1 MSEEKN
7 SFISNNNNLN
17 HYNKNK
23 SSVNIFNN
31 INYKNRL
38 IQKVN
43 QESQNK
49 NFINGII
56 NGYLRSS
63 SVINKKNG
71 GKVTNHSHKININY
85 PRTKNNSGNNFKNIY
100 GNKKLNRV
108 NSSSK
113 MLSRSSTDLIF
124 NKSNNISLYNKNNFN
139 NYNSNIFHF
148 NYVK

>member
-1 MSEEKN
+1 M
-7 SFISNNNNLN
+7 
-17 HYNKNK
+17 
-23 SSVNIFNN
+23 NIFNN

-71 GKVTNHSHKININY
+71 GKVTNHSHKINMNNRRI
-85 PRTKNNSGNNFKNIY
+85 KNNSGNNTKNIY

-108 NSSSK
+108 NSASK

-124 NKSNNISLYNKNNFN
+124 NKSNNFSFNNKNNFI
-139 NYNSNIFHF
+139 NYNSNNILF
-148 NYVK
+148 NVK